1 MRRTSPRRSRTP
13 SKKTSSQR
21 AARPPA
27 TTLAI
32 STTKSPSDHLPIKN
46 RKPVQRD
53 GFRSGLETANARV
66 LNSAGVSFEYEKH
79 RLFYIVPARV
89 ASYKPDFVLANG
101 IILETKGLFDAE
113 DRQHHILLKQQHP
126 ELVVR
131 FVFSRSATTLTAVFK
146 KDPTT
151 GSKTR
156 RENPITYAKWC
167 ETHGFEY
174 ADKVPPM
181 AWLTEPFSQE
191 RWDAIERAKGK
202 PEL

>member
-1 MRRTSPRRSRTP
+1 M
-13 SKKTSSQR
+13 
-21 AARPPA
+21 
-27 TTLAI
+27 
-32 STTKSPSDHLPIKN
+32 PIKN

-66 LNSAGVSFEYEKH
+66 LNDAGVSFEYEKH
-79 RLFYIVPARV
+79 RLHYIVPARV

-126 ELVVR
+126 ELDIR

-146 KDPTT
+146 KASD

-167 ETHGFEY
+167 ETHGFKFV
-174 ADKVPPM
+174 DKVPLM
-181 AWLTEPFSQE
+181 AWLKEPFEQG